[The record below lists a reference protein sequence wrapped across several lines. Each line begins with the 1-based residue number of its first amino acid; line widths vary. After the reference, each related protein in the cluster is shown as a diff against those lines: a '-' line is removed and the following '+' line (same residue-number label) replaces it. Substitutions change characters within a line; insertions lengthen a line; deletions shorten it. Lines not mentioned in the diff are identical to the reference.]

1 MTTASTSDD
10 PLVGTEVEVE
20 IGSVAHGGHHVAR
33 HEGRVIFVRHAI
45 EGERVRVRVTEGAEG
60 ARFLRGD
67 AVEVLAP
74 SPLRVPAP
82 CPYAGPGRC
91 GGCDFQ
97 HIRLEG
103 QRAMLGEVVAEQLRR
118 LAKLDV
124 DVRVEPVQGDDNGL
138 GWRTRVRWSATR
150 GHQPGLLAHRSHE
163 VIPVASCRI
172 AHRDLP
178 VADEALASG
187 AESATSVVTGRGE
200 QVVFTDA
207 RSAPTVT
214 EQAAGRDWRVNAGD
228 FWQVHPGAADTLV
241 AAVLDG
247 TRPLTGERCWDL
259 YAGVGLFSGALA
271 AAVGEDGAV
280 VAVESHRRA
289 LDHLRTN
296 LADLPQ
302 VRPVLDRVD
311 RFVRSRQAQ
320 GRLDV
325 VVMDPPRAG
334 AGKDVVR
341 RVAGQRPRVVA
352 YVACDPAALARD
364 VATFKTQGYRL
375 ESLRAFDIFPMT
387 HHVECVAL
395 LEKIGSDLRRSVSD

>member
-1 MTTASTSDD
+1 MTPSPAPDD

-20 IGSVAHGGHHVAR
+20 VGPVAHGGHHVAR

-67 AVEVLAP
+67 AVDVVTP

-97 HIRLEG
+97 HVGLAG
-103 QRAMLGEVVAEQLRR
+103 QRAMLAEVIVEQLRR
-118 LAKLDV
+118 LAKLEV
-124 DVRVEPVQGDDNGL
+124 SVQVEPVPGDNAGL

-150 GHQPGLLAHRSHE
+150 SHQAGLLAHRSHD
-163 VIPVASCRI
+163 VIPIASCRI
-172 AHRDLP
+172 AHPDLP

-187 AESATSVVTGRGE
+187 ATSATSVVTSRGE
-200 QVVFTDA
+200 QVVFTDE
-207 RSAPTVT
+207 RSAPTVV
-214 EQAAGRDWRVNAGD
+214 ERAAGRDWRVNAGD

-247 TRPLTGERCWDL
+247 ASPQAGDRCWDL

-271 AAVGEDGAV
+271 TAVGEQGKV
-280 VAVESHRRA
+280 LAVESQRRA
-289 LDHLRTN
+289 VDHLRTN
-296 LADLPQ
+296 LDDLPQ

-334 AGKDVVR
+334 AGRDVVR
-341 RVAGQRPRVVA
+341 RVAAQRPRVVA

-364 VATFKTQGYRL
+364 IASFAAVGYRL

-387 HHVECVAL
+387 SHVECVAHL
-395 LEKIGSDLRRSVSD
+395 VKR

>member
-1 MTTASTSDD
+1 MTTTSAPDD
-10 PLVGTEVEVE
+10 PLVGTDVEVEV
-20 IGSVAHGGHHVAR
+20 GPVAHGGHHVAR

-45 EGERVRVRVTEGAEG
+45 EGERVRVRVTEGPEG

-67 AVEVLAP
+67 AVEVMTP
-74 SPLRVPAP
+74 SPLRVPVP

-97 HIRLEG
+97 HVSPAG
-103 QRAMLGEVVAEQLRR
+103 QRAMLAEVIVEQLRR
-118 LAKLDV
+118 LAGIDMPV
-124 DVRVEPVQGDDNGL
+124 QVEPVPGDHGGL

-150 GHQPGLLAHRSHE
+150 NHQPGLLAHRSHD
-163 VIPVASCRI
+163 VIAVDSCRI
-172 AHRDLP
+172 AHPDLP
-178 VADEALASG
+178 LADEALASG
-187 AESATSVVTGRGE
+187 ATSATSVVTSRGE
-200 QVVFTDA
+200 HVVFTDE
-207 RSAPTVT
+207 RSAPTVV
-214 EQAAGRDWRVNAGD
+214 EHAAGRDWRVNAGD
-228 FWQVHPGAADTLV
+228 FWQVHPGAADALV

-247 TRPLTGERCWDL
+247 TRPTAGERCWDL
-259 YAGVGLFSGALA
+259 YAGVGLFSGVLA
-271 AAVGEDGAV
+271 EAVGEGGSV

-296 LADLPQ
+296 LADLPH

-341 RVAGQRPRVVA
+341 RVAAQRPRVVA

-364 VATFKTQGYRL
+364 VATFAAVGYQL
-375 ESLRAFDIFPMT
+375 DSLRAFDIFPMT
-387 HHVECVAL
+387 HHVECVAVL
-395 LEKIGSDLRRSVSD
+395 AAPAEGAAGA

>member
-1 MTTASTSDD
+1 M
-10 PLVGTEVEVE
+10 
-20 IGSVAHGGHHVAR
+20 
-33 HEGRVIFVRHAI
+33 
-45 EGERVRVRVTEGAEG
+45 
-60 ARFLRGD
+60 
-67 AVEVLAP
+67 
-74 SPLRVPAP
+74 
-82 CPYAGPGRC
+82 
-91 GGCDFQ
+91 
-97 HIRLEG
+97 
-103 QRAMLGEVVAEQLRR
+103 AEQLKR
-118 LAKLDV
+118 LAKLEV
-124 DVRVEPVQGDDNGL
+124 DVRVEPVPGDDNGL
-138 GWRTRVRWSATR
+138 GWRTRVRWSSTR

-163 VIPVASCRI
+163 VIPIASCRI
-172 AHRDLP
+172 AHPDLP
-178 VADEALASG
+178 VADEALAAG
-187 AESATSVVTGRGE
+187 AESATSVVTSRGE

-207 RSAPTVT
+207 RSAPSVV

-247 TRPLTGERCWDL
+247 ARPAAGERCWDL

-271 AAVGEDGAV
+271 AAVGEGGAV

-289 LDHLRTN
+289 VDHLRTN

-364 VATFKTQGYRL
+364 VATFMTQGYRL

-387 HHVECVAL
+387 HHVECVA
-395 LEKIGSDLRRSVSD
+395 IITPGSD